1 MARMSSF
8 LWLFGLILGCA
19 KSQANEVE
27 IKMIKGPPKEFQT
40 EVQLMCNPHYSDTG
54 VYWVLQR
61 KDLSAHFILHVSI
74 RSKMTPEHKRGYK
87 AERSGNYYQLTITSF
102 EEENQGFYYCIVHR
116 NQELYYS
123 SGLEVYRQVQLTPTP
138 TIPKQVS
145 TRSKGLVTE
154 KGMGSPSSETETQ
167 SLIKC
172 ELYIWVPLASGSLVL
187 IILVIILSV
196 CCGLRRRRKI
206 CRCKRPMD
214 GANGKL
220 SVPR

>member
-1 MARMSSF
+1 
-8 LWLFGLILGCA
+8 
-19 KSQANEVE
+19 
-27 IKMIKGPPKEFQT
+27 
-40 EVQLMCNPHYSDTG
+40 
-54 VYWVLQR
+54 
-61 KDLSAHFILHVSI
+61 
-74 RSKMTPEHKRGYK
+74 MTPEHKRGYK

-154 KGMGSPSSETETQ
+154 KGMGSPSSETQ

-196 CCGLRRRRKI
+196 CCGKNFLLVLS
-206 CRCKRPMD
+206 D
-214 GANGKL
+214 GWVWEVGSGGSIKLDVNGLIYRL
-220 SVPR
+220 SSQGHHIIIFSILFHNEQGSLSAEHAHFLLP